1 MATSLREQDE
11 KRIDTTDGNPYPRE
25 SFLEYYP
32 HDGQSRWDH
41 APLWL
46 PFLVASASPTP
57 PRSSNEAYFT
67 EDDLGIPTAGSKAV
81 VAPAPQG
88 NLSRCSLLPTRHIS
102 VLMRN
107 NIAQYVLTPANLTK
121 IRRMIEYLDNNISD
135 NCKNDDG
142 PVHPYLGI
150 RRVELTRD
158 ECLVMAHAV
167 HPHVKPERVM
177 KAMQQFLCYLGMEPE
192 GTMSNGSYARVFRV
206 HKWNRN
212 AYRLVKNGTLSHGAG
227 RPIVNYMTLSP

>member
-11 KRIDTTDGNPYPRE
+11 KRIDITDGNPYPRE

-46 PFLVASASPTP
+46 PFLVAWASPTP

-88 NLSRCSLLPTRHIS
+88 NFSRFLLPTRHIS
-102 VLMRN
+102 VPMRN
-107 NIAQYVLTPANLTK
+107 NIAQWDLTPANLTK
-121 IRRMIEYLDNNISD
+121 TRRMNEYLDNNISD

-158 ECLVMAHAV
+158 EYLAMAHAV

-192 GTMSNGSYARVFRV
+192 GTRSNGSFARVFSV
-206 HKWNRN
+206 HKWNN
-212 AYRLVKNGTLSHGAG
+212 NGYRLVKNGTLSHGAG
-227 RPIVNYMTLSP
+227 RPIVNYMTLSR